1 MNRRFRRR
9 AFIGVPTHLS
19 LLVLASLALPR
30 ASSAQNAQKIMKNLE
45 KLDIDLVGV
54 AADLPDG
61 QILGERNLDE
71 RGDARESGDRA
82 SPSGRVLYAWDAMAS
97 AADKVSAE
105 HKIAVE
111 DLARAGIPMVRGKTV
126 ELEEGMFNP
135 NRYRMGGVLNRIDI
149 RGKTRYEVR
158 VTVDW
163 TVFDSK
169 SGEVIFAESSTGLA
183 KGAVLG
189 DRGEQ
194 PNTLMDSVIDS
205 LDNVLKKKVPDA
217 MK

>member
-1 MNRRFRRR
+1 MRIPVL
-9 AFIGVPTHLS
+9 AA
-19 LLVLASLALPR
+19 LVLGAVFALPG
-30 ASSAQNAQKIMKNLE
+30 AASAQNAEKIMKSLE
-45 KLDIDLVGV
+45 KLDVDLVGV
-54 AADLPDG
+54 AAALPDG
-61 QILGERNLDE
+61 QYLGERNLDE
-71 RGDARESGDRA
+71 RGDARETGDRA
-82 SPSGRVLYAWDAMAS
+82 SPTGRVVYVWDAKAS

-105 HKIAVE
+105 RKLAVE
-111 DLARAGIPMVRGKTV
+111 DLARAGIPMVRGGSV
-126 ELEEGMFNP
+126 ELEKGMFNA
-135 NRYRMGGVLNRIDI
+135 NRYRMGGALSRIDI
-149 RGKTRYEVR
+149 RGKSRYEVR

-169 SGEVIFAESSTGLA
+169 SGEVIFSESSTGMA

-194 PNTLMDSVIDS
+194 PNTLMESVIDA